1 MAPKRK
7 KEDLLLKSIWDE
19 SLVDA
24 VITNKKHR
32 NRIWQYLIMHPEQ
45 DICDIPFLS
54 WSVRRDEAEVLQRD
68 FVRYTSKIMQ
78 RNESSR
84 GDSIKLLI
92 ELQGTTLPV
101 TTLCYWLLSNFE
113 TLLLCLCIH
122 WIDGHRI
129 ETVIMKHHAHS
140 TVCVSPSTLLN
151 NQSICSVELLHI
163 YPSSTFFLWHSHACR
178 SLHRS
183 AARWAVASAPL
194 VPWAS
199 SVTFRQARYWSNSSM
214 PITLPLYAT
223 WSSWGWVNLCKLCYV
238 VFMYAYM
245 LHLWMH

>member
-45 DICDIPFLS
+45 DIRDIPFLS

-68 FVRYTSKIMQ
+68 FVRYTSKIIQ

-92 ELQGTTLPV
+92 ELQGTTYC
-101 TTLCYWLLSNFE
+101 T
-113 TLLLCLCIH
+113 
-122 WIDGHRI
+122 
-129 ETVIMKHHAHS
+129 
-140 TVCVSPSTLLN
+140 CVSTYIVL
-151 NQSICSVELLHI
+151 
-163 YPSSTFFLWHSHACR
+163 
-178 SLHRS
+178 
-183 AARWAVASAPL
+183 
-194 VPWAS
+194 
-199 SVTFRQARYWSNSSM
+199 
-214 PITLPLYAT
+214 
-223 WSSWGWVNLCKLCYV
+223 
-238 VFMYAYM
+238 
-245 LHLWMH
+245 